1 VSELCARLDRS
12 YQVLVHC
19 ISPFIFVIADLC
31 ETMLFVW
38 PRRAERWER
47 DMGFVLLFFRSFLD
61 LAEIWRSSCLT
72 CA

>member
-1 VSELCARLDRS
+1 MSELCARLDRS

-31 ETMLFVW
+31 ETTLFVW

-47 DMGFVLLFFRSFLD
+47 DMGFVLFFFRSFLD
-61 LAEIWRSSCLT
+61 LAEIWRSSFRKF
-72 CA
+72 